1 MNSLRILIISYYF
14 FDSKKVGS
22 KRWFNFAKQLAKHNS
37 VDVISTSDNSK
48 CDFLNG
54 SYRIKQ
60 KYPHI
65 LDESP
70 KNLFQSFRYKSSLYF
85 QKVISKGS
93 YYDRG
98 VNILK
103 RLKKLVVLLHQK
115 NKYDVIITTAAPFS
129 WVNLIVDLKKN
140 KLINKVLVFSDLR
153 DPWTWGIGYG
163 MKQLSKQRISF
174 ENHQESNTILNSDK
188 VFVPA
193 LKMQSYLNKK
203 YKSKNLTH
211 LPHGFDK
218 NKIIKSLL
226 DSKKNESK
234 PIQLIYAGT
243 WYNNIDDMFNNL
255 IESLNHLKLDFNYKI
270 FTQSFTSKLIRNKSN
285 KVLFKNYLKEEDM
298 FNEIYKSDFY
308 VLIFPY
314 DYKDF
319 LSAKLY
325 EICYIGTP
333 IIYVGSSG
341 DVADFITKNQFGY
354 HVHKSNIFDFFSK
367 IHQLKQLQPNKNILE
382 NYSFENLSKLI
393 VNDINNNSKLQ

>member
-1 MNSLRILIISYYF
+1 LRILIISYYF
-14 FDSKKVGS
+14 FDSQRVGS
-22 KRWFNFAKQLAKHNS
+22 KRWFNFAKQLAQQND
-37 VDVISTSDNSK
+37 VDVISTTQNSN
-48 CDFLNG
+48 CEFINN
-54 SYRIKQ
+54 SYKIKQ

-70 KNLFQSFRYKSSLYF
+70 KNLFQSLLYKYSLFF

-98 VNILK
+98 VNIVN

-115 NKYDVIITTAAPFS
+115 NNYDVIITTAAPFS

-140 KLINKVLVFSDLR
+140 SLIIDVLVFSDLR

-174 ENHQESNTILNSDK
+174 ENYQESNTILNSDR

-193 LKMQSYLNKK
+193 LKMQSFLNKK

-218 NKIIKSLL
+218 NKINKSLL

-234 PIQLIYAGT
+234 SIQLIYAGT
-243 WYNNIDDMFNNL
+243 WYNNIDDMFDNL

-270 FTQSFTSKLIRNKSN
+270 FTQSFTSSLIRHKSN
-285 KVLFKNYLKEEDM
+285 KVHFKNYLLEEDM

-308 VLIFPY
+308 ILISPD

-354 HVHKSNIFDFFSK
+354 HVQISNIFDFFSK
-367 IHQLKQLQPNKNILE
+367 IHQLKQFQPNNNILE

-393 VNDINNNSKLQ
+393 VNDINNNSKL